1 MHDQF
6 QHHQGLCG
14 LYQRLSHQQYVTE
27 CCATGGFAGVLGPEA
42 DNSLVFER
50 AFKVQPS
57 LYEDVKSLQEALR
70 IFSLKFYFY
79 RWAYHHNKE
88 AGGENSGPK

>member
-50 AFKVQPS
+50 AFKVKPS

-70 IFSLKFYFY
+70 MYDFLLFSPNCKLS
-79 RWAYHHNKE
+79 WTE
-88 AGGENSGPK
+88 ALLHFFAMGG

>member
-6 QHHQGLCG
+6 QHHQGLRG
-14 LYQRLSHQQYVTE
+14 LYQRLSQQQYVTE

-50 AFKVQPS
+50 AFKV
-57 LYEDVKSLQEALR
+57 
-70 IFSLKFYFY
+70 
-79 RWAYHHNKE
+79 
-88 AGGENSGPK
+88 